1 MDHKNDKKRW
11 STNEGQKVGHWLS
24 IELDKPKLV
33 NGINMNHGRSK
44 NDYAPKYKIETS
56 LNGKD
61 WQSVGEFKG
70 TAKLSIA
77 RFKDTE
83 AKFIRLSIL
92 EKKGGYWSIHELDI
106 TGKEKTQ
113 KTVSSL

>member
-1 MDHKNDKKRW
+1 
-11 STNEGQKVGHWLS
+11 
-24 IELDKPKLV
+24 
-33 NGINMNHGRSK
+33 MNHGRSK